1 MRLQLKSIPAAALLL
16 AGPALAEDV
25 EVHGVVS
32 MYADDDATTVVS
44 PRTRVTGRPNEDW
57 AIWAGWAA
65 DVTTSAS
72 VDVTTSATPRSKAWD
87 ETRHEVFGSLSTT
100 QGDVGASAGA
110 VYSTEEDW
118 ESIGTFGGASV
129 DLLQKNVTLSGR
141 YGLSIETIGRAMDAN
156 FARPLTVHTGEA
168 GFTQV
173 LSPWAIGQI
182 SYTLTAAEG
191 YQQSVY
197 RYVPVQRSFSET
209 VLPENHPSS
218 RLRHA
223 FTLRANQHLFSD
235 SAIQGDYRL
244 YLDDWGVLSHTVGLR
259 YLIHF
264 TPGLTLR
271 LRARGY
277 LQAGAD
283 FYRDEYA
290 STDGTVPT
298 FVSRDRE
305 ISDLLG
311 LLGGVKAAWRFDG
324 LGPISYMEVDAKGD
338 VFQYTYSDY
347 SELAG
352 RVGWVGEGGLG
363 GGF

>member
-1 MRLQLKSIPAAALLL
+1 MRLQLTIALASIAA
-16 AGPALAEDV
+16 PALAEDV
-25 EVHGVVS
+25 EVRGVVS
-32 MYADDDATTVVS
+32 MYTDDDATTVVS
-44 PRTRVTGRPNEDW
+44 PRTRVTGRPHEDW
-57 AIWAGWAA
+57 SISAGWAA

-72 VDVTTSATPRSKAWD
+72 VDVTTSATPRAEAWR
-87 ETRHEVFGSLSTT
+87 ETRHEVFGSVGTT

-118 ESIGTFGGASV
+118 DSIGVGGGASL
-129 DLLQKNVTLSGR
+129 DLLQRNVTLSGR
-141 YGLSIETIGRAMDAN
+141 YGLSLETVGRAKDAN

-173 LSPWAIGQI
+173 LSPSAIGQVT
-182 SYTLTAAEG
+182 YTLTAAQG

-197 RYVPVQRSFSET
+197 RYVPVQRMFSET
-209 VLPENHPSS
+209 VLPETHPDS

-223 FTLRANQHLFSD
+223 ITLRANQHVFSD
-235 SAIQGDYRL
+235 SAVQGDYRL

-259 YLIHF
+259 YLVHF
-264 TPGLTLR
+264 DSGLTLR

-277 LQAGAD
+277 LQGGAD
-283 FYRDEYA
+283 FYRDEYE

-305 ISDLLG
+305 ISDLVG
-311 LLGGVKAAWRFDG
+311 LLGGLKAAWRLDDV
-324 LGPISYMEVDAKGD
+324 GPISYLEIDAKAD
-338 VFQYTYSDY
+338 VFRYAYSDY
-347 SELAG
+347 EELSG